1 MGLDGVELVMAVEEE
16 FKIAISYADAAQA
29 VTVGKLVDLVDAR
42 LRHSAAD
49 PCPSQHG
56 FYTVRQHLMRVAGLK
71 RSDIKPENRLA
82 DLIGHRNRRV
92 VWRKLIG
99 CLTDGNTKW
108 PGLVRPKWMNL
119 LVLLF
124 IPVVVC
130 LGLVVFTWWPFALA
144 LPTAFAVAFVGDR
157 LTVPFKREFPTGFSQ
172 VQDLIKF
179 VKTLDTRTWSKD
191 EVFQKI
197 RAITVEQLGVK
208 ESQVTLEAKFVD
220 DLGVG

>member
-16 FKIAISYADAAQA
+16 FKIAISDADAAEC

-42 LRHSAAD
+42 LRHDATE
-49 PCPSQHG
+49 PCPSQRG
-56 FYTVRQHLMRVAGLK
+56 FHAVRKHLIHQLGVK
-71 RSDIKPENRLA
+71 RAEVKPGTALV
-82 DLIGHRNRRV
+82 DLIGCRNRRNI
-92 VWRKLIG
+92 WRELVG
-99 CLTDGNTKW
+99 GLTDGKTKW

-119 LVLLF
+119 MVFLVVPF
-124 IPVVVC
+124 VVC
-130 LGLVVFTWWPFALA
+130 LGLVVFTWWPFAAAFPVA
-144 LPTAFAVAFVGDR
+144 LGVAFLGDR
-157 LTVPFKREFPTGFSQ
+157 LTVPFKREFPKGFSQ

-179 VKTLDTRTWSKD
+179 VGTLDTRTWSKD

-208 ESQVTLEAKFVD
+208 ESHVTLEANFVK